1 MHSTS
6 ITPKIGAVIL
16 VLLTGAATSGCYE
29 LQAAYGEAALL
40 AKREPIARVIADPTT
55 APALRRQLQEVT
67 AMRDFASRDLA
78 LPDNGSYR
86 SYVRVDGRS
95 VVWNVFAAPEF
106 SVEPKRW
113 CYPFVGCVAYRGY
126 FKRSRALD
134 YARRLRADGMD
145 VSVRGAAAYSTLG
158 HFDDPI
164 LSTMTGWSDA
174 DLAAI
179 VFHELTHQLLYVPGD
194 TEFNEG
200 LATFVER
207 EGVSR
212 WLVAQGRSRD
222 LAEYSAGRRRYRK
235 VIRLLIGTR
244 RRLRELYRSGVGK
257 AAMRAQKRAEF
268 AALRASYLRLRP
280 SFGPHAPLAD
290 WFNGE
295 INNADLV
302 SISTYEQCV
311 PGFAHELK
319 LAGGDLRAFIERIRK
334 IAKLNRAA
342 RDAAV
347 CGRA

>member
-6 ITPKIGAVIL
+6 ITPRTRAALLALLIGVS
-16 VLLTGAATSGCYE
+16 TTGCYE

-40 AKREPIARVIADPTT
+40 AKREPITRVIADPATS
-55 APALRRQLQEVT
+55 PALRRELEEVGRI
-67 AMRDFASRDLA
+67 RDFASRDLA

-86 SYVRVDGRS
+86 SYVRLQRRS

-113 CYPFVGCVAYRGY
+113 CYPFAGCVAYRGY
-126 FKRSRALD
+126 FERRRALR
-134 YARRLRADGMD
+134 YARRLRAHGMD

-164 LSTMTGWSDA
+164 LSTMMGWSDA

-194 TEFNEG
+194 TSFNEG

-207 EGVSR
+207 EGVRR
-212 WLVAQGRSRD
+212 WLLAQGRGRD
-222 LAEYSAGRRRYRK
+222 LDEYSAEQRRYGK
-235 VIRLLIGTR
+235 VIGLLRHAR
-244 RRLRELYRSGVGK
+244 RRLRELYESRLD
-257 AAMRAQKRAEF
+257 AAATRAKKRAEF
-268 AALRASYLRLRP
+268 AALRASYLRL
-280 SFGPHAPLAD
+280 SSSWGPHPPFAD
-290 WFNGE
+290 WFGDG

-311 PGFAHELK
+311 PGFAHLFD
-319 LAGGDLRAFIERIRK
+319 LAGGDFRAFFERVRK
-334 IAKLNRAA
+334 VAKLQRAA
-342 RDAAV
+342 RDATV
-347 CGRA
+347 CGRG